1 MDTRVALKD
10 KTELRFYNSSNGVC
24 VYTIQKELARGAACI
39 VYDASYVNN
48 SGVKKSVRIKECY
61 PFALDIERCE
71 NNFLFPNE
79 SDRDSFEKRKAE
91 MCHAFDLG
99 NELFSTSGLTNFTSN
114 TVDIY
119 ELNNTIYVVTNYQ
132 EGETLSHSKFISLKD
147 CIAVVKST
155 AKVIMKV
162 HRKGYLYL
170 DLKPDNIFI

>member
-1 MDTRVALKD
+1 
-10 KTELRFYNSSNGVC
+10 
-24 VYTIQKELARGAACI
+24 
-39 VYDASYVNN
+39 
-48 SGVKKSVRIKECY
+48 
-61 PFALDIERCE
+61 
-71 NNFLFPNE
+71 
-79 SDRDSFEKRKAE
+79 

-170 DLKPDNIFI
+170 DLNQTISFC